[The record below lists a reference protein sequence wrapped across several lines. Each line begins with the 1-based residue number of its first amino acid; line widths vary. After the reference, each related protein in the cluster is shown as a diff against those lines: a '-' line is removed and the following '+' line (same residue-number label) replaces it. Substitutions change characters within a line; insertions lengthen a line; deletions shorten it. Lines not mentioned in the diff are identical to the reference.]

1 MLRSGAQIRCT
12 LNFFVSKKGVAA
24 LESWN
29 NLIDKFDLFLKK
41 IKLER
46 TVSIAGRK
54 IPPIFTGFALII
66 VCIPIWGYLEIEGK
80 NKLIGALVVL
90 LMGWAVTQL
99 GALGLGD
106 GVGEKPGSSTVERPE
121 VTDGHK

>member
-1 MLRSGAQIRCT
+1 MYKDSDT
-12 LNFFVSKKGVAA
+12 SMFMA
-24 LESWN
+24 LE
-29 NLIDKFDLFLKK
+29 NLIKK

-46 TVSIAGRK
+46 TVTIAGRK
-54 IPPIFTGFALII
+54 IPPIFMGFALIAI
-66 VCIPIWGYLEIEGK
+66 CIPIWGYLEVEGK

-106 GVGEKPGSSTVERPE
+106 GVGEKPGSSAVDEPK
-121 VTDGHK
+121 VNDGHK

>member
-1 MLRSGAQIRCT
+1 MLRLGAQIRCN
-12 LNFFVSKKGVAA
+12 LIFFVAKKGVAD
-24 LESWN
+24 LETWN
-29 NLIDKFDLFLKK
+29 NLIDKFDLLIKK

-46 TVSIAGRK
+46 TVTIAGRK
-54 IPPIFTGFALII
+54 IPPIFMGFALIAI
-66 VCIPIWGYLEIEGK
+66 CIPIWGYLEVEGK

-99 GALGLGD
+99 GALDLGD
-106 GVGEKPGSSTVERPE
+106 GVGEKPGSSAVDEPK

>member
-1 MLRSGAQIRCT
+1 MLRLGAQIRCN
-12 LNFFVSKKGVAA
+12 LIFFVAKKGVAD
-24 LESWN
+24 LETWN
-29 NLIDKFDLFLKK
+29 NLIDKFDLLIKK

-46 TVSIAGRK
+46 TVTIAGRK
-54 IPPIFTGFALII
+54 IPPIFMGFALIVI
-66 VCIPIWGYLEIEGK
+66 CIPIWGYLEVEGK

-99 GALGLGD
+99 GTLGLGD
-106 GVGEKPGSSTVERPE
+106 GVGEKPGSSAVDEPK

>member
-1 MLRSGAQIRCT
+1 M
-12 LNFFVSKKGVAA
+12 AA
-24 LESWN
+24 LEIWN

-46 TVSIAGRK
+46 TVTIAGRE
-54 IPPIFTGFALII
+54 IPPIFMGFALIV
-66 VCIPIWGYLEIEGK
+66 VCIPIWGYLEVEGK
-80 NKLIGALVVL
+80 NKIIGALVVL

-106 GVGEKPGSSTVERPE
+106 GVGEKPGSSTVDRPKI
-121 VTDGHK
+121 TDGHK

>member
-1 MLRSGAQIRCT
+1 MLRLGAQIRCT
-12 LNFFVSKKGVAA
+12 LIFFVAKKGVAG
-24 LESWN
+24 LETWN
-29 NLIDKFDLFLKK
+29 NLIDKFDLLIKK

-46 TVSIAGRK
+46 TVTIAGRK
-54 IPPIFTGFALII
+54 IPPIFMGFALIAI
-66 VCIPIWGYLEIEGK
+66 CIPIWGYLEVEGK

-106 GVGEKPGSSTVERPE
+106 GVGEKPGSSAIDEPK

>member
-1 MLRSGAQIRCT
+1 MRLGAQIRCT
-12 LNFFVSKKGVAA
+12 LNFCVSKKGVSA
-24 LESWN
+24 LETWN

-46 TVSIAGRK
+46 TVTIAGRK
-54 IPPIFTGFALII
+54 IPPIFMGLALIV
-66 VCIPIWGYLEIEGK
+66 VCIPIWGYMEVEGK

-106 GVGEKPGSSTVERPE
+106 GVGEKPGSSTVDRPE

>member
-1 MLRSGAQIRCT
+1 MLRLGAQTGCT
-12 LNFFVSKKGVAA
+12 IIFFVSKKGVAD
-24 LESWN
+24 LETWN

-46 TVSIAGRK
+46 TVTIAGRK
-54 IPPIFTGFALII
+54 IPPIFMGFALII
-66 VCIPIWGYLEIEGK
+66 VCIPIWGYLEVEGK

-106 GVGEKPGSSTVERPE
+106 GVGEKPGSSTVDRPD

>member
-1 MLRSGAQIRCT
+1 MLRLGAQIRCT
-12 LNFFVSKKGVAA
+12 LIFFVAKKGVAD
-24 LESWN
+24 LETWN
-29 NLIDKFDLFLKK
+29 NLIDKFDLLLKK

-46 TVSIAGRK
+46 TVTIAGRK
-54 IPPIFTGFALII
+54 IPPIFMGFALIA
-66 VCIPIWGYLEIEGK
+66 VCIPIWGYLEVEGK

-106 GVGEKPGSSTVERPE
+106 GVGEKPGSSAADRPK

>member
-1 MLRSGAQIRCT
+1 MAD
-12 LNFFVSKKGVAA
+12 
-24 LESWN
+24 LETWN
-29 NLIDKFDLFLKK
+29 NLIDKFDLLLKK

-46 TVSIAGRK
+46 TVTIAGREV
-54 IPPIFTGFALII
+54 PPIFMGFALIV
-66 VCIPIWGYLEIEGK
+66 VCIPIWGYLEVEGK

-106 GVGEKPGSSTVERPE
+106 GVGEKPGSSTVDRPK
-121 VTDGHK
+121 VSDGHK

>member
-1 MLRSGAQIRCT
+1 MLRLGAQIRCN
-12 LNFFVSKKGVAA
+12 LIFFVAKKGVAD
-24 LESWN
+24 LETWN
-29 NLIDKFDLFLKK
+29 NLIDKFDLLIKK

-46 TVSIAGRK
+46 TVTIAGRK
-54 IPPIFTGFALII
+54 IPPIFMGFALIAI
-66 VCIPIWGYLEIEGK
+66 CIPIWGYLEVEGK

-99 GALGLGD
+99 GTLGLGD
-106 GVGEKPGSSTVERPE
+106 GVGEKPGSSAVDEPK